1 MSAVLPQEG
10 VWRHA
15 ETGAVLDLAELWT
28 PGQPNGAKVQNCAS
42 VWEFVSTNILLSV
55 ITPPP
60 AQDGGYDDGSCDTE
74 QQCSLCRF
82 GLHPRAALRGVCAAA
97 RWSVT

>member
-42 VWEFVSTNILLSV
+42 VWEFVSTNTNILFIV
-55 ITPPP
+55 INYTS
-60 AQDGGYDDGSCDTE
+60 ATSSG
-74 QQCSLCRF
+74 R
-82 GLHPRAALRGVCAAA
+82 RIR
-97 RWSVT
+97 

>member
-1 MSAVLPQEG
+1 MSALLPQEG

-42 VWEFVSTNILLSV
+42 VWEFVSINNHHIV
-55 ITPPP
+55 ISYNSATS
-60 AQDGGYDDGSCDTE
+60 AG
-74 QQCSLCRF
+74 R
-82 GLHPRAALRGVCAAA
+82 RLR
-97 RWSVT
+97 

>member
-1 MSAVLPQEG
+1 MPQEG

-42 VWEFVSTNILLSV
+42 VWEFVSVGT
-55 ITPPP
+55 T
-60 AQDGGYDDGSCDTE
+60 
-74 QQCSLCRF
+74 
-82 GLHPRAALRGVCAAA
+82 H
-97 RWSVT
+97 

>member
-1 MSAVLPQEG
+1 M
-10 VWRHA
+10 WRHA

-42 VWEFVSTNILLSV
+42 VWEFVSVGTIQLISV
-55 ITPPP
+55 RTIPP
-60 AQDGGYDDGSCDTE
+60 QDGGYDDGSCDTE

-97 RWSVT
+97 RWGLLIIRDLRN

>member
-42 VWEFVSTNILLSV
+42 VWEFVSVGTIYCYQL
-55 ITPPP
+55 
-60 AQDGGYDDGSCDTE
+60 
-74 QQCSLCRF
+74 
-82 GLHPRAALRGVCAAA
+82 
-97 RWSVT
+97 

>member
-55 ITPPP
+55 
-60 AQDGGYDDGSCDTE
+60 
-74 QQCSLCRF
+74 
-82 GLHPRAALRGVCAAA
+82 RASATCAGRRLR
-97 RWSVT
+97 

>member
-42 VWEFVSTNILLSV
+42 VWEFVSTNNQHNV
-55 ITPPP
+55 ISYNLRHLRRT
-60 AQDGGYDDGSCDTE
+60 
-74 QQCSLCRF
+74 
-82 GLHPRAALRGVCAAA
+82 AATMTAAA
-97 RWSVT
+97 TRSSSAPSAGSASTPGRR

>member
-42 VWEFVSTNILLSV
+42 VWEFVSTNNQHIV
-55 ITPPP
+55 INYNSATC
-60 AQDGGYDDGSCDTE
+60 AG
-74 QQCSLCRF
+74 R
-82 GLHPRAALRGVCAAA
+82 RLR
-97 RWSVT
+97 